1 MTIRKELANGKLMLA
16 PEGRLD
22 TTTSPELEAEIE
34 ASCTGISELLLDFAG
49 LRYLSSAGMRVLL
62 SAQQKANAEGFSMS
76 LTNVNEEVMEVFDMT
91 GFSSFLTI
99 I

>member
-1 MTIRKELANGKLMLA
+1 MTIRKERNDGKLMLA

-22 TTTSPELEAEIE
+22 TTTSPDLEAEIE
-34 ASCTGISELLLDFAG
+34 ASCDGISELLLDFAG

-62 SAQQKANAEGFSMS
+62 SAQQKANAEGFTMS

-91 GFSSFLTI
+91 GFSRFLTI

>member
-1 MTIRKELANGKLMLA
+1 MTIRKDLNDGKLMLA

-22 TTTSPELEAEIE
+22 TTTSPDLEAEIE
-34 ASCTGISELLLDFAG
+34 ASCDGISELMFDFSG

-62 SAQQKANAEGFSMS
+62 SAQQKANAEGFTMS
-76 LTNVNEEVMEVFDMT
+76 LTNVNEDVMEVFDMT